1 VSYDFLVKKIMNS
14 RRSAALFVLIASCLP
29 LVTGAC
35 GVPVAASVAS
45 TAADGASYAAT
56 NKTTFDHF
64 TSMVTR
70 KDCSTLRVLD
80 NEKICRD
87 REDGHDPYSVSYSD
101 PFRSAGEGGVEYSP
115 PLEPA
120 TNVPAVSWDAAAYQ
134 APAPAAPDTPPA
146 TTPFTVSPATLASTP
161 AAPAPAAAPATHT
174 KKKKSSA
181 HAPRKSGQGQ
191 VASRS

>member
-1 VSYDFLVKKIMNS
+1 VSYSFLVKKIMNS
-14 RRSAALFVLIASCLP
+14 GRSVFVLIAGCLP

-45 TAADGASYAAT
+45 TAADGASYATT

-70 KDCSTLRVLD
+70 KDCSTLRVID
-80 NEKICRD
+80 HEKICRD

-101 PFRSAGEGGVEYSP
+101 PFRTAGEGGVEYSP
-115 PLEPA
+115 PLEPTA
-120 TNVPAVSWDAAAYQ
+120 NAPAASWEVAAYQ
-134 APAPAAPDTPPA
+134 TPAPATAEMPPA
-146 TTPFTVSPATLASTP
+146 ASPAALAS
-161 AAPAPAAAPATHT
+161 APANPASAAAPAAHVN

-181 HAPRKSGQGQ
+181 RAPKKPAQGQ

>member
-1 VSYDFLVKKIMNS
+1 LVKKIMNS
-14 RRSAALFVLIASCLP
+14 RRSAALFVLIASSLP

-35 GVPVAASVAS
+35 GVPIAASVAS

-56 NKTTFDHF
+56 DKTTFDHF

-134 APAPAAPDTPPA
+134 APAAPDTPPA
-146 TTPFTVSPATLASTP
+146 TPTTASPAALASTP
-161 AAPAPAAAPATHT
+161 AAPAPVAAPAATHA

-181 HAPRKSGQGQ
+181 HEPRKSGQGQ

>member
-1 VSYDFLVKKIMNS
+1 LVKKIMNS
-14 RRSAALFVLIASCLP
+14 GRSTLLVLIASCLP

-45 TAADGASYAAT
+45 TAADGASYATT

-64 TSMVTR
+64 ASMVTR

-87 REDGHDPYSVSYSD
+87 REDDHDPYSVSYSD

-115 PLEPA
+115 PLESAANAP
-120 TNVPAVSWDAAAYQ
+120 TVSWDAAAYQ
-134 APAPAAPDTPPA
+134 APVSTAPGTPPA
-146 TTPFTVSPATLASTP
+146 VPPAASPAILASTP

-174 KKKKSSA
+174 KKKKSSV
-181 HAPRKSGQGQ
+181 HAPKKPGQGQ